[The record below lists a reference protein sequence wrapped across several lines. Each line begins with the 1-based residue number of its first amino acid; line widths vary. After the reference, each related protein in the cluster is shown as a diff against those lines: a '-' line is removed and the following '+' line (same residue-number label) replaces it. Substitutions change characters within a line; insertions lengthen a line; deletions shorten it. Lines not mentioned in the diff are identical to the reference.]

1 MPSLIL
7 LKSPPEGASPNKN
20 IPLTGDQMVIGRDE
34 NGCQIVIPHHA
45 VSRKHAQITRTG
57 NQFFIEDLKSR
68 NKTFVNSKEVPPPT
82 RQPLKPDDRIKICDF
97 LFRFHDERAVKPQ
110 ALPEWMAKGG
120 KEEEEDESGMT
131 TIEATQGKG
140 NAQQFLEIAPSDRLR
155 ALLEISTNL
164 GREINLDPLLAQIA
178 ETLFGVFKQA
188 DRCFV
193 LILDESGRP
202 APKVMKSRRP
212 ALDDTRF
219 SKTIVKK
226 TIDSKQSYL
235 SEDASSD
242 ASLGPAAS
250 IAEFKIRS
258 VMCVPLLDARSEPL
272 GAIQVDTQDR
282 TKKFSLDDLNLLTIV
297 ANLAAVAIEKAK
309 LHEEVLAREK
319 EAKEIELARKV
330 QLGFLP
336 QTLPDVTGYEFYS
349 HYSPAQTVG
358 GDYYDF
364 IALPGG
370 RVAVVLGDV
379 AGKGVPA
386 ALLVAKLSS
395 EVRFC
400 LLTVPNLAQAVSLLN
415 EQMIHGGLSDRFV
428 TLAVMVIDPDS
439 NVVTVVN
446 AGHMSPKLFRGST
459 GELVDAISLDSTGV
473 PIGALPGYPFEQITM
488 PMEVGDSLVVFTDGV
503 TDAMSPTGEMYGAE
517 RVDAALAADDSALA
531 ADGQRPKRIG
541 ERLIGAV
548 RSHASGRPQND
559 DIAIVAFGRLEAGA
573 GPHTS
578 ANKLLTSRQ
587 VKLPGGEGH

>member
-7 LKSPPEGASPNKN
+7 LKSPEGASPNKN
-20 IPLTGDQMVIGRDE
+20 IPLSGDLMVIGRDE

-45 VSRKHAQITRTG
+45 VSRKHAQITRNG
-57 NQFFIEDLKSR
+57 NQYFIEDLKSR
-68 NKTFVNSKEVPPPT
+68 NKTFVNSKEVTPPA
-82 RQPLKPDDRIKICDF
+82 RQVLKPDDRIKICDF
-97 LFRFHDERAVKPQ
+97 LFRFHDERALKPKE
-110 ALPEWMAKGG
+110 LPVHLRKDSVN
-120 KEEEEDESGMT
+120 EEEEESGMT

-140 NAQQFLEIAPSDRLR
+140 SAQQFLEIAPSDRLR

-164 GREINLDPLLAQIA
+164 ARTLELEPLLNQIA
-178 ETLFGVFKQA
+178 DTLFNVFKQA

-193 LILDESGRP
+193 LVLDENGRP
-202 APKVMKSRRP
+202 VPKVSRGRRP

-219 SKTIVKK
+219 SRTVVKK

-242 ASLGPAAS
+242 ANLGPAAS

-258 VMCVPLLDARSEPL
+258 VMCVPLLDSHGNPL
-272 GAIQVDTQDR
+272 GAIQLDTQER

-297 ANLAAVAIEKAK
+297 ANLAGVAIEKAR
-309 LHEEVLAREK
+309 LHETVLTREK
-319 EAKEIELARKV
+319 EQKEIELARKV

-336 QTLPDVTGYEFYS
+336 QTLPDVDGYEFYS

-364 IALPGG
+364 ISLPRG

-415 EQMIHGGLSDRFV
+415 EQMISGGLGDRFV
-428 TLAVMVIDPDS
+428 TLAVLVLDPAS
-439 NVVTVVN
+439 HEVTVVN
-446 AGHMSPKLFRGST
+446 AGHMSPKWYKAAT
-459 GELVDAISLDSTGV
+459 DELVDAISLDATGLPV
-473 PIGALPGYPFEQITM
+473 GALPGYPFE
-488 PMEVGDSLVVFTDGV
+488 EVTFTLSEGDSVALFTDGV
-503 TDAMSPTGEMYGAE
+503 TDAMNPAGAMFTQE
-517 RVDAALAADDSALA
+517 AVDRFLLPDDSALGA
-531 ADGQRPKRIG
+531 ESQRAKRVG
-541 ERLIGAV
+541 ERLVAAV
-548 RSHASGRPQND
+548 RAHANGRPQND
-559 DIAIVAFGRLEAGA
+559 DIAVVAFGRLEPGE

-578 ANKLLTSRQ
+578 ANKMPTSRHH
-587 VKLPGGEGH
+587 KISI